1 MSPARTPAPGVFHA
15 LGAGV
20 AGFVT
25 NAWRFL
31 VANVVF
37 GALLLAM
44 ALLAG
49 RYPIAY
55 LLAIPIILPV
65 AGMMRMAAA
74 QVRTGRASLRDF
86 ADPMRR
92 PWTILGL
99 GTIQLVVAVVMW
111 IDVVVGLG
119 SGQLLPAILAVGA
132 LYLLLAV
139 WSYALIAWPLLLD
152 PLRDGVPL
160 RARLAL
166 GVQILLAHPMR
177 ILAFAVLSGAL
188 LALATAAIQIVA
200 VFGLAL
206 IWLSIANFTLP
217 LADRFEAGLTPLDDE
232 ATG

>member
-1 MSPARTPAPGVFHA
+1 MRSA
-15 LGAGV
+15 AGV